1 MEPSP
6 RTALD
11 QQATSP
17 IPVAFDLDAYCARI
31 GYTGSRE
38 VSPATLHGLHL
49 AHTHTVLFEN
59 LDIHLGRPLSLEAS
73 GSILCVNP
81 ANPYHWMAI
90 SGKVVER
97 IEETDPAKGRE
108 ATDKVRP
115 TYVMTFGPPPNSQ
128 AALEPIVEG
137 DCV

>member
-1 MEPSP
+1 MELSL

-17 IPVAFDLDAYCARI
+17 TPVGFDLDAYCARI

-59 LDIHLGRPLSLEAS
+59 LDIHLGRPLPLRGFWAYPVCQSGES
-73 GSILCVNP
+73 GSL
-81 ANPYHWMAI
+81 
-90 SGKVVER
+90 
-97 IEETDPAKGRE
+97 D
-108 ATDKVRP
+108 
-115 TYVMTFGPPPNSQ
+115 
-128 AALEPIVEG
+128 G
-137 DCV
+137 D